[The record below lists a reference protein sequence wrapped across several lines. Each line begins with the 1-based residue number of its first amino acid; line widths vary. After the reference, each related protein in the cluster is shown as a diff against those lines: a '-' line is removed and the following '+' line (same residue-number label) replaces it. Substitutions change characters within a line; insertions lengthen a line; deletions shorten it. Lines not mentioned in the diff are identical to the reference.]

1 MKLDHKHLLVN
12 AVVRKPF
19 VDVKETEEWMRR
31 VVEAVGMKL
40 VIGPHAHYCTA
51 DGNNGI
57 TAACCIE
64 TSHCSLHCW
73 DKLEQ
78 PILRFDLYSCATF
91 DPIAVLRL
99 IAETDPENLYWM
111 TVDRNGP
118 CPAFD
123 KKYGGWCEINDLSEE
138 QKKMVAHWS
147 ENFVEYC
154 DRVSAEGD
162 C

>member
-1 MKLDHKHLLVN
+1 MTLDHKHLLVN

-51 DGNNGI
+51 EDNNGI

-73 DKLEQ
+73 DKTD
-78 PILRFDLYSCATF
+78 PSILRFDLYSCATF
-91 DPIAVLRL
+91 SPITVLRF
-99 IAETDPENLYWM
+99 IAETDPTEMYWM
-111 TVDRNGP
+111 TVDRNQS
-118 CPAFD
+118 CPSLGKQF
-123 KKYGGWCEINDLSEE
+123 GGWREIKDFNEE
-138 QKKMVAHWS
+138 KKKMCPHWD
-147 ENFVEYC
+147 ETLLQYC
-154 DRVSAEGD
+154 DRVAAEGGG
-162 C
+162 